1 MTRKRTN
8 RSARQAGARF
18 ERLISDHLRDNVSEY
33 IDRRVRSGAKDRGD
47 IANVRMH
54 GERVVVECKD
64 TTRMSLAQWIAEAH
78 TQAGNDDAAVGVV
91 VHKRHGVGDP
101 GRQWVTM
108 TVDDLVFFLTGELQ
122 ETRYE
127 P

>member
-18 ERLISDHLRDNVSEY
+18 ERQVADHLRDTVSEF
-33 IDRRVRSGAKDRGD
+33 IDRRVKTGAKDRGD
-47 IANVRMH
+47 LANVRMH
-54 GERVVVECKD
+54 GERVVVECKN
-64 TTRMSLAQWIAEAH
+64 TTRPTLAQWIAEAH

-91 VHKRHGVGDP
+91 VHKRHGVADP

-122 ETRYE
+122 ENRYE

>member
-1 MTRKRTN
+1 MARTRQ
-8 RSARQAGARF
+8 SAKAAGARF
-18 ERLISDHLRDNVSEY
+18 ERQIADHLRDNVSEY
-33 IDRRVRSGAKDRGD
+33 IDRRVKTGAKDRGD
-47 IANVRMH
+47 ISNVRSH
-54 GERVVVECKD
+54 GERVVVECKN
-64 TTRMSLAQWIAEAH
+64 TTRTTLAQWIDEAH

-91 VHKRHGVGDP
+91 IHKRHGVADP